1 LLLQYV
7 RIDFDFR
14 ESGSVAQP
22 KDALKKIDDA
32 SLADRRDFV
41 KVEKNL
47 STLGFFTPSKS
58 RGKVELREKTIR
70 FKREVNGKTVEAEA
84 TILPSAKYGL
94 PTTADLDKYLAFQK
108 ILNDIR
114 LREGYV
120 SNPIG
125 FTSTQM
131 LNVLGVKTAGNN
143 YQEVYEWLQRM
154 TLTGISSKGVI
165 YFARRRAWATDT
177 FHVFDRVVAFGMQM
191 PDGSTADRNYVWLS
205 DWQIE
210 NINNN
215 YLMPIDF
222 ETYRKLRNHIAKA
235 LVPLLQVWLFASR
248 SEGRFEKR
256 YQDLCAILDIR
267 YQKHLS
273 LIKKQLAPSL
283 DELQYYGYLA
293 NYRIEVTS
301 DGRDYKIVAQHGH
314 KFFRDQKIRWALPA
328 AEETVEEDAP
338 SQLKELV
345 KRGLS
350 EGHARRLLQSLPE
363 DQPVLD
369 QLEYGDWVIAN
380 ARKSIVNPTGFYI
393 YLLRENVIPP
403 QSFETSAKRQARAA
417 VAESRNK
424 EERNR
429 LQLEEEYKQFCEE
442 RVSLYVERQMDLEEY
457 ERRLKGKAD
466 EVRLTWP
473 RLPLSSVQEI
483 AERAVRADLHSCA
496 AIPSFQEFCER
507 HRQLGLFKRES

>member
-1 LLLQYV
+1 MPP
-7 RIDFDFR
+7 RR
-14 ESGSVAQP
+14 
-22 KDALKKIDDA
+22 KDLTKPSDT
-32 SLADRRDFV
+32 SLTHRRDFV

-58 RGKVELREKTIR
+58 RGKVELVEKTIR

-114 LREGYV
+114 VREGQV

-125 FTSTQM
+125 FSSTQM

-165 YFARRRAWATDT
+165 YLARRKAWATDT
-177 FHVFDRVVAFGMQM
+177 FHVFDRVVAFGMEM
-191 PDGSTADRNYVWLS
+191 PDGSTAERNYVWLS

-235 LVPLLQVWLFASR
+235 LVPLLQVWLYASR
-248 SEGRFEKR
+248 NEGRFEKR
-256 YQDLCAILDIR
+256 YQDLCSILDIR
-267 YQKHLS
+267 HQKHLS
-273 LIKKQLAPSL
+273 LIKKQLGPSL

-293 NYRIEVTS
+293 SYRIEVTS
-301 DGRDYKIVAQHGH
+301 DGRDYKIVADHGT
-314 KFFRDQKIRWALPA
+314 KFFKDQKARTALPM
-328 AEETVEEDAP
+328 AETIAGDSADTAP
-338 SQLKELV
+338 STLKELIN
-345 KRGLS
+345 RGLS

-363 DQPVLD
+363 GQCVLE
-369 QLEYGDWVIAN
+369 QLEYGDWVIAKS
-380 ARKSIVNPTGFYI
+380 RKAIVNPPGFYI

-403 QSFETSAKRQARAA
+403 NTFESSSSLRAKALIT
-417 VAESRNK
+417 ETK
-424 EERNR
+424 GHEERNR
-429 LQLEEEYKQFCEE
+429 LQLEHEYKQFCEE
-442 RVSLYVERQMDLEEY
+442 RVTTYIETEMDRKEY
-457 ERRLKGKAD
+457 DARLKQKMQ
-466 EVRLTWP
+466 EVKVSWP
-473 RLPLSSVQEI
+473 RLPAPSIQEI
-483 AERAVRADLHSCA
+483 AGRALRADLYTTMA
-496 AIPSFQEFCER
+496 LPSFEEFCRR
-507 HRQLGLFKRES
+507 HRQMPLFKADLPKN

>member
-1 LLLQYV
+1 VPNQKELKNADESRPELQ
-7 RIDFDFR
+7 
-14 ESGSVAQP
+14 
-22 KDALKKIDDA
+22 
-32 SLADRRDFV
+32 RDFV

-58 RGKVELREKTIR
+58 RGKVDLIEKTIR

-114 LREGYV
+114 MQQGQV
-120 SNPIG
+120 CNPIG

-154 TLTGISSKGVI
+154 TLTGISSKGVV
-165 YFARRRAWATDT
+165 YLARRKAWATDT

-191 PDGSTADRNYVWLS
+191 PDGTTADRNYVWLS

-235 LVPLLQVWLFASR
+235 LVPLLQVWLYASR
-248 SEGRFEKR
+248 NQGRFEKR

-273 LIKKQLAPSL
+273 LIKKQLGPSL
-283 DELQYYGYLA
+283 DELQNYGYLA
-293 NYRIEVTS
+293 QYHIEVTS
-301 DGRDYKIVAQHGH
+301 DGRDYKIVADHGT
-314 KFFRDQKIRWALPA
+314 KFFRDQKVRAALPIP
-328 AEETVEEDAP
+328 ETTTADTEP
-338 SQLKELV
+338 SMVKELV
-345 KRGLS
+345 KRGLT
-350 EGHARRLLQSLPE
+350 EGHARRLLQSAPE
-363 DQPVLD
+363 GQPVLD
-369 QLEYGDWVIAN
+369 QLEYGDHVIETSKKA
-380 ARKSIVNPTGFYI
+380 IVNPTGFYI
-393 YLLRENVIPP
+393 YLIRENVIPP
-403 QSFETSAKRQARAA
+403 ESFVTSSKRRAKAA
-417 VAESRNK
+417 SQEARNK
-424 EERNR
+424 ENESR
-429 LQLEEEYKQFCEE
+429 LQLENEYKQFCEE
-442 RVSLYVERQMDLEEY
+442 RISIYIESTMDPGHY
-457 ERRLKGKAD
+457 EQRLKQKTA
-466 EVRLTWP
+466 EVKGAWP
-473 RLPLSSVQEI
+473 RLPVSSIQEI
-483 AERAVRADLHSCA
+483 ADRALRADLQA
-496 AIPSFQEFCER
+496 TVILPSFEEFCQR
-507 HRQLGLFKRES
+507 YRQMQLFKAEPHSTKES

>member
-1 LLLQYV
+1 V
-7 RIDFDFR
+7 PPHR
-14 ESGSVAQP
+14 
-22 KDALKKIDDA
+22 KDLTKTSDTALTH
-32 SLADRRDFV
+32 RRDFV

-58 RGKVELREKTIR
+58 RGKIELVEKTIR

-114 LREGYV
+114 VREGQV

-125 FTSTQM
+125 FSSTQM

-165 YFARRRAWATDT
+165 YLARRKAWATDT
-177 FHVFDRVVAFGMQM
+177 FHVFDRVVAFGMEM
-191 PDGSTADRNYVWLS
+191 PDGSTAERNYVWLS

-235 LVPLLQVWLFASR
+235 LVPLLQVWLYASR
-248 SEGRFEKR
+248 NEGRFEKR
-256 YQDLCAILDIR
+256 YQDLCSILDIR
-267 YQKHLS
+267 HQKHLS
-273 LIKKQLAPSL
+273 LIKKQLGPSL

-293 NYRIEVTS
+293 SYRIEVTS
-301 DGRDYKIVAQHGH
+301 DGRDYKIVADHGT
-314 KFFRDQKIRWALPA
+314 KFFKDQKARAGLPML
-328 AEETVEEDAP
+328 ETTASETSDTAP
-338 SQLKELV
+338 STLKELV
-345 KRGLS
+345 NRGLS

-363 DQPVLD
+363 GQCVLD
-369 QLEYGDWVIAN
+369 QLEYGDWVIA
-380 ARKSIVNPTGFYI
+380 KSKKAIVNPPGFYI

-403 QSFETSAKRQARAA
+403 NTFESSSTRRAKAIIEEA
-417 VAESRNK
+417 K
-424 EERNR
+424 GDEERNR
-429 LQLEEEYKQFCEE
+429 LQLEHEYKQFCEE
-442 RVSLYVERQMDLEEY
+442 RVTNYVETEMNRSEY
-457 ERRLKGKAD
+457 EGRLQQKMQ
-466 EVRLTWP
+466 EVKVSWP
-473 RLPLSSVQEI
+473 RLPAQSIQEI
-483 AERAVRADLHSCA
+483 AGRALRADLYSTVVL
-496 AIPSFQEFCER
+496 PSFDEFCRR
-507 HRQLGLFKRES
+507 HRQMPLFKADAPKS

>member
-1 LLLQYV
+1 V
-7 RIDFDFR
+7 PP
-14 ESGSVAQP
+14 SP
-22 KDALKKIDDA
+22 KD
-32 SLADRRDFV
+32 LAKSSYTSVTHRRDFV

-58 RGKVELREKTIR
+58 RGKIELVEKTIR
-70 FKREVNGKTVEAEA
+70 FKREVNGKTVDAEA

-114 LREGYV
+114 VREGQV

-125 FTSTQM
+125 FSSTQM

-165 YFARRRAWATDT
+165 YLARRKAWATDT
-177 FHVFDRVVAFGMQM
+177 FHVFDRVVAFGMEM
-191 PDGSTADRNYVWLS
+191 PDGSTAERNYVWLS

-235 LVPLLQVWLFASR
+235 LVPLLQVWLYASR
-248 SEGRFEKR
+248 NEGRFEKR

-267 YQKHLS
+267 HQKHLS

-293 NYRIEVTS
+293 SYRIEVTS
-301 DGRDYKIVAQHGH
+301 DGRDYKIVADHGT
-314 KFFRDQKIRWALPA
+314 KFFKDQKTRAALPLPEA
-328 AEETVEEDAP
+328 TTGDTAP
-338 SQLKELV
+338 SVLKELIN
-345 KRGLS
+345 RGLS

-363 DQPVLD
+363 GQCILD
-369 QLEYGDWVIAN
+369 QLEYGDWLIAK
-380 ARKSIVNPTGFYI
+380 AKKEIVNPTGFYI
-393 YLLRENVIPP
+393 YLLRENVVPP
-403 QSFETSAKRQARAA
+403 ESFESSSNRLAKAA
-417 VAESRNK
+417 LAETKGK
-424 EERNR
+424 EERER
-429 LQLEEEYKQFCEE
+429 LHLEHQYKQFCEE
-442 RVSLYVERQMDLEEY
+442 RVTIYVDTEMDRRQYNE
-457 ERRLKGKAD
+457 RLKQKMH
-466 EVRLTWP
+466 EVKVSWP
-473 RLPLSSVQEI
+473 RLPAESIQEI
-483 AERAVRADLHSCA
+483 AGRALRADLYA
-496 AIPSFQEFCER
+496 TIALPSFEEFCR
-507 HRQLGLFKRES
+507 HHRQMTLFKAEAPPTRPA

>member
-1 LLLQYV
+1 MPY
-7 RIDFDFR
+7 R
-14 ESGSVAQP
+14 
-22 KDALKKIDDA
+22 KDLKKSTDT
-32 SLADRRDFV
+32 SLVSRRDFV

-58 RGKVELREKTIR
+58 RGKIELVEKTIR

-114 LREGYV
+114 VRVGQI

-125 FTSTQM
+125 FSSTQM

-165 YFARRRAWATDT
+165 YLARRKAWATDT
-177 FHVFDRVVAFGMQM
+177 FHVFDRVVAFGMEM
-191 PDGSTADRNYVWLS
+191 PDGSTAERNYVWLS

-235 LVPLLQVWLFASR
+235 LVPLLQVWLYASR
-248 SEGRFEKR
+248 NEGHFEKR
-256 YQDLCAILDIR
+256 YQDLCNILDIR
-267 YQKHLS
+267 RQKHLS
-273 LIKKQLAPSL
+273 LIKKQLGPSL

-293 NYRIEVTS
+293 GYRIEVTS
-301 DGRDYKIVAQHGH
+301 DGRDYKIVADHGT
-314 KFFRDQKIRWALPA
+314 KFFKDQKARAALPLP
-328 AEETVEEDAP
+328 EPTHSDTAP
-338 SQLKELV
+338 SVLKELMD
-345 KRGLS
+345 RGLS

-363 DQPVLD
+363 GQCVLE
-369 QLEYGDWVIAN
+369 QLEYGDWVIA
-380 ARKSIVNPTGFYI
+380 KSKKAIVNPTGFYI
-393 YLLRENVIPP
+393 YLLRENVVPP
-403 QSFETSAKRQARAA
+403 ESFESSCTRLAKAA
-417 VAESRNK
+417 IDETK
-424 EERNR
+424 GQEERER
-429 LQLEEEYKQFCEE
+429 FHLEHEYKQFCEE
-442 RVSLYVERQMDLEEY
+442 RVTIYVETEMNRAEY
-457 ERRLKGKAD
+457 DERLKQKLQ
-466 EVRLTWP
+466 EVKVAWP
-473 RLPLSSVQEI
+473 RLPAASMQEI
-483 AERAVRADLHSCA
+483 AGRAVRADVYPNVVL
-496 AIPSFQEFCER
+496 PSFDEFCRR
-507 HRQLGLFKRES
+507 HRQMPLFKAEAPQTKPS

>member
-1 LLLQYV
+1 MPSN
-7 RIDFDFR
+7 R
-14 ESGSVAQP
+14 
-22 KDALKKIDDA
+22 KDLTKPSDT
-32 SLADRRDFV
+32 SLTHRRDFV

-58 RGKVELREKTIR
+58 RGKIELVEKTIR

-114 LREGYV
+114 VREGQV

-125 FTSTQM
+125 FSSTQM

-165 YFARRRAWATDT
+165 YLARRKAWATDT
-177 FHVFDRVVAFGMQM
+177 FHVFDRVVAFGMEM
-191 PDGSTADRNYVWLS
+191 PDGSTAERNYVWLS

-235 LVPLLQVWLFASR
+235 LVPLLQVWLYASR
-248 SEGRFEKR
+248 NEGRFEKR
-256 YQDLCAILDIR
+256 YQDLCSILDIR
-267 YQKHLS
+267 HQKHLS
-273 LIKKQLAPSL
+273 LIKKQLGPSL

-293 NYRIEVTS
+293 GYRIEVTS
-301 DGRDYKIVAQHGH
+301 DGRDYKIVADHGT
-314 KFFRDQKIRWALPA
+314 KFFKDQKARGGLPML
-328 AEETVEEDAP
+328 ETTASDTSDTAP
-338 SQLKELV
+338 STLKELV
-345 KRGLS
+345 NRGLS

-363 DQPVLD
+363 GQCVLD
-369 QLEYGDWVIAN
+369 QLEYGDWVIA
-380 ARKSIVNPTGFYI
+380 KSKKAIVNPPGFYI

-403 QSFETSAKRQARAA
+403 NTFESSSARRAKA
-417 VAESRNK
+417 IIEETK
-424 EERNR
+424 GDEERNR
-429 LQLEEEYKQFCEE
+429 LQLEHEYKQFCEE
-442 RVSLYVERQMDLEEY
+442 RVTTYVETEMNRTEY
-457 ERRLKGKAD
+457 EGRLQQKMQ
-466 EVRLTWP
+466 EVKVSWP
-473 RLPLSSVQEI
+473 RLPAQSIQEI
-483 AERAVRADLHSCA
+483 AGRALRADLYA
-496 AIPSFQEFCER
+496 TVALPSFEEFCRR
-507 HRQLGLFKRES
+507 HRQIPLFKADRRTN